1 LGQRSPLQQL
11 LEPAGHCLS
20 ESCSAFGVYLKDD
33 IAGFRTI
40 YLAGLRAIGRQRT
53 SVEVAALRRLGI
65 GRRTASMAMLHRRDA
80 ASPTAPTDPVPRN
93 PLNQEK

>member
-1 LGQRSPLQQL
+1 M
-11 LEPAGHCLS
+11 
-20 ESCSAFGVYLKDD
+20 KDY

-80 ASPTAPTDPVPRN
+80 ASPTAPTDPFVARPPVPRN